1 MDQELCQKDVHNG
14 GASVS
19 FHKCGRPVKYDG
31 LCGLHLSAR
40 ARSRDADDKRLAAR
54 NEDNERRKH
63 VEDIL
68 GRLSVDGKPEYSTR
82 TRAYTG
88 DVVLT
93 IDELLR
99 ITTRPND

>member
-1 MDQELCQKDVHNG
+1 MDQELCQKDVSNG
-14 GASVS
+14 SRSVS
-19 FHKCGRPVKYDG
+19 FHKCGRPVKDDG
-31 LCGLHLSAR
+31 LCGLHLGAR
-40 ARSRDADDKRLAAR
+40 ARSRDAYLRRLVAR
-54 NEDNERRKH
+54 NEDSERRKH

-68 GRLSVDGKPEYSTR
+68 GRLGVDGKPEYSTR